1 MTFIPDEVDV
11 IVCFHV
17 NFNRIFEWDDIT
29 FNMGKNV
36 MVLHFHFQSF
46 PNEGSHFVVQLIFLP
61 LQPSF
66 LTARVEPNVATL
78 GII

>member
-11 IVCFHV
+11 MVCFYV
-17 NFNRIFEWDDIT
+17 NFNRIFEWDIT

-36 MVLHFHFQSF
+36 MVRHFDFQSF
-46 PNEGSHFVVQLIFLP
+46 PNEGSHFIFQLIFLP

-66 LTARVEPNVATL
+66 LPVCVEPNVATL